1 MRKNLLIIF
10 LALSSLAIA
19 AMMSSCSSIKKII
32 KPAPDT
38 TVTYEK
44 YDGKN
49 APIKKLRKG
58 LLKTGKY
65 EYNATLELKG
75 EIYNVKL
82 FREIK
87 FQKDY
92 IILTEDIHT
101 AIGKSTDRFM
111 VDTATLLPFSRVA
124 YEGIDE
130 VLKLV
135 FSKKAVSGYTVDDM
149 GQTNVNVD
157 IKSPVF
163 SDGFN
168 LELAITLM
176 PLDEGYRNT
185 VKYYDFRLD
194 DIRTAEIEVPAIDEI
209 QSFYGN
215 FKCYRVFVHD
225 PDLNTLDI
233 YWVSTDGIPKII
245 KAETE
250 VPTDF
255 GKRRK
260 AFELVNI
267 Y

>member
-1 MRKNLLIIF
+1 MRKYLLILF
-10 LALSSLAIA
+10 LAFSSLAIA
-19 AMMSSCSSIKKII
+19 GMMSSCNSLKKII

-38 TVTYEK
+38 SGYNEK
-44 YDGKN
+44 FDGKN

-75 EIYNVKL
+75 EIHSVKL

-87 FQKDY
+87 FQKDK

-101 AIGKSTDRFM
+101 AIGKSTDRFT
-111 VDTATLLPFSRVA
+111 VDTATLLPISRVA
-124 YEGIDE
+124 YEGVEE
-130 VLKLV
+130 VLKLF
-135 FSKKAVSGYTVDDM
+135 FSKKSVSGYTVDDM

-157 IKSPVF
+157 IISPVF

-168 LELAITLM
+168 LELALTLM
-176 PLDEGYRNT
+176 PIDEGYINT
-185 VKYYDFRLD
+185 VKYYDYRLD

-215 FKCYRVFVHD
+215 FKCYRVFVRD

-233 YWVSTDGIPKII
+233 YWISTDGIPKII

>member
-1 MRKNLLIIF
+1 MRKISLILF
-10 LALSSLAIA
+10 FAVGSLVIA
-19 AMMSSCSSIKKII
+19 GMISSCNSLKKII

-38 TVTYEK
+38 TGVSEK
-44 YDGKN
+44 FDGKN

-65 EYNATLELKG
+65 EYNATLELRG
-75 EIYNVKL
+75 EIHSVKL

-87 FQKDY
+87 FQKDN

-101 AIGKSTDRFM
+101 AIGKSTDRFT
-111 VDTATLLPFSRVA
+111 VDTATLLPVSRVA
-124 YEGIDE
+124 YEGVEE

-135 FSKKAVSGYTVDDM
+135 FTKKSITGYTIDDM
-149 GQTNVNVD
+149 GQINVSID
-157 IKSPVF
+157 IMSPVF

-168 LELAITLM
+168 IELALTLM
-176 PLDEGYRNT
+176 PLDEGYTN
-185 VKYYDFRLD
+185 VIKYYDYRLD
-194 DIRTAEIEVPAIDEI
+194 DLRTAEIEVPAIDEI

-215 FKCYRVFVHD
+215 FKCYRVFVRD